1 VLCASGTTTYTTRD
15 GTSFAAPHVSG
26 AISLMLSANPY
37 LDAESIRAI
46 LEATAV
52 DLDEPGYDL
61 FTGFGRL
68 DAAAAVAAVPA
79 PGDVDR
85 NGVVNGADLAIVL
98 GSWGPC
104 PPEASCDADVDRSGA
119 VDGVDL
125 SLVLGG
131 WTG

>member
-1 VLCASGTTTYTTRD
+1 
-15 GTSFAAPHVSG
+15 
-26 AISLMLSANPY
+26 MLSMNPY

-68 DAAAAVAAVPA
+68 DAAAAVAATPV
-79 PGDVDR
+79 PGDVDG
-85 NGVVNGADLAIVL
+85 NGAVNGADLAIVL

-104 PPEASCDADVDRSGA
+104 PEGEPCAADVDRSGA

-125 SLVLGG
+125 GLVLGG